1 MHLYNPGLHECQAS
15 ALSAGLTLPSSLCA
29 RLLFLQGLAM
39 SSRGPGFRVGSVT
52 PSSAAFCFCFVTPLS
67 EQVRARVQ
75 GPHSAPQAKQKRAAQ
90 GSLLFGSLVSFLN
103 VRISR
108 WHVCVS
114 EAWTCQAGRPSD
126 HLVEVTSRRDGKPK
140 KARATVAR
148 VEQKAARV
156 WLPPLRPSASDVQ
169 LCLTPGV
176 PTPRGKLEQ
185 RRFWDGSPKSPAY
198 GLGTETNN

>member
-1 MHLYNPGLHECQAS
+1 
-15 ALSAGLTLPSSLCA
+15 
-29 RLLFLQGLAM
+29 M
-39 SSRGPGFRVGSVT
+39 SSRGPGFSVGSVT

-75 GPHSAPQAKQKRAAQ
+75 GPYSAPQAKQKRAAQ

-140 KARATVAR
+140 KARATVDR

-156 WLPPLRPSASDVQ
+156 WLPPLGPSASGCPAVSYTW
-169 LCLTPGV
+169 CPYSPGEAGTEAILGWFAQE
-176 PTPRGKLEQ
+176 PCIWA
-185 RRFWDGSPKSPAY
+185 WDGDQQLRTRVQAR
-198 GLGTETNN
+198 TEA